1 MAIDKQLRAMQELRN
16 IIVEFLSSHAKD
28 GDCAEYLQN
37 SEFIETLKAANFVV
51 VNIIHY
57 GNDYTVLLNESNV
70 MLAPALVMREIGF
83 TEAGKDWY
91 DRYVMAYYNACA
103 TVMMYS

>member
-1 MAIDKQLRAMQELRN
+1 MAVDKQLKAMQELRN

-37 SEFIETLKAANFVV
+37 AEFIDTLKAANYVV

-57 GNDYTVLLNESNV
+57 GNDYTVLLNESKA
-70 MLAPALVMREIGF
+70 MLAPALVMREVGF
-83 TEAGKDWY
+83 TEASKDWY
-91 DRYVMAYYNACA
+91 DRYVTAYYNACA
-103 TVMMYS
+103 TVMKCS